1 MNPASVTHINTRQD
15 MSSFARAHAD
25 APVNW
30 SVERGPGGT
39 LIIVEH
45 EDRSF
50 PTGTSV
56 PAAPTAV
63 AA

>member
-1 MNPASVTHINTRQD
+1 MITLIATKQD
-15 MSSFARAHAD
+15 MSRWTRAHENT
-25 APVNW
+25 PGINW
-30 SVERGPGGT
+30 SVQAGDGGT